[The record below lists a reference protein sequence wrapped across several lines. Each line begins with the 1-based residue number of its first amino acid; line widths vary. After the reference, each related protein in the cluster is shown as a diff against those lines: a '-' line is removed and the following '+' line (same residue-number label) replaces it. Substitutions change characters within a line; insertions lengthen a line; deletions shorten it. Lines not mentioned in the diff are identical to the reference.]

1 MFVGLPPLFIESH
14 APGSASVA
22 HTSMMRADDVIC
34 RFDDLGLPQLL
45 SDPRANCIRR
55 DPFNHIMRFFG

>member
-1 MFVGLPPLFIESH
+1 VFVGLPPLFIESNV
-14 APGSASVA
+14 PGSASVA

-34 RFDDLGLPQLL
+34 RLDDLGLPQFL

-55 DPFNHIMRFFG
+55 DLF

>member
-1 MFVGLPPLFIESH
+1 LPPLFIESH
-14 APGSASVA
+14 APGSASVV

-45 SDPRANCIRR
+45 SDPRAKCISR
-55 DPFNHIMRFFG
+55 DPFNHIMHLFG